1 MGAKKGTGQK
11 SFFEK
16 KVEVILLFNILSKKQ
31 IVAPF
36 PTHAMP

>member
-1 MGAKKGTGQK
+1 MDAKKGTGQK

-16 KVEVILLFNILSKKQ
+16 TVKVMLVSNILNKKQ
-31 IVAPF
+31 VVVPF